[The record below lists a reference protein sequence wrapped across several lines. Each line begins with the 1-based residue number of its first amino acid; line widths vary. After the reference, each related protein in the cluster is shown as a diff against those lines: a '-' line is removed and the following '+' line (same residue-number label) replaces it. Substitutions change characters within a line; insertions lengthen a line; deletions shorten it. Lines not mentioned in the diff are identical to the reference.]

1 MRVENIEAR
10 FIVAARTHVARDK
23 DVREYLK
30 GACLSW
36 RNGHVILTATD
47 SHTLIACRVAEGVDQ
62 FAPVILPSDL
72 LKKIGA
78 NKGPVTCEIN
88 VTDSAT
94 HIVLEQGYA
103 TYRGLAL
110 DGCYY
115 PNWVCLVPSECSG
128 ENAQFNGALLGRMH
142 ESFCALHSIKRDQTE
157 RHPHLYHNGS
167 NPAVVDMEDE
177 DVVAIIAPRHVPTA
191 QPEQPAIPA
200 WLGK

>member
-1 MRVENIEAR
+1 LILHRLR
-10 FIVAARTHVARDK
+10 GCDK
-23 DVREYLK
+23 DAREYLK

-47 SHTLIACRVAEGVDQ
+47 GHTVIACRVAEGVDQ

-103 TYRGLAL
+103 TYRGLT
-110 DGCYY
+110 
-115 PNWVCLVPSECSG
+115 CLPTRLSMNVTVDLLGQPLISMVPS
-128 ENAQFNGALLGRMH
+128 LL
-142 ESFCALHSIKRDQTE
+142 
-157 RHPHLYHNGS
+157 
-167 NPAVVDMEDE
+167 
-177 DVVAIIAPRHVPTA
+177 
-191 QPEQPAIPA
+191 
-200 WLGK
+200 